1 MMHLK
6 KESDLFTEITI
17 EIIFM
22 EILAGI
28 IMIRNL
34 LGCDGASR
42 QCVGENE
49 KVSVVDD
56 AYIAASISL
65 AI

>member
-1 MMHLK
+1 
-6 KESDLFTEITI
+6 
-17 EIIFM
+17 M

-49 KVSVVDD
+49 KVSLGD
-56 AYIAASISL
+56 AGFGLYQ
-65 AI
+65 